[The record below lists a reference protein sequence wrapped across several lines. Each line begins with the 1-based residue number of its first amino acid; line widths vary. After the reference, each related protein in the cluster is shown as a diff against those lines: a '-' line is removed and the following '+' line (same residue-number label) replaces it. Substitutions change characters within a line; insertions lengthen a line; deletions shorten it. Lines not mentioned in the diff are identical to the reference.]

1 MIFTNDMYDQISK
14 LYLNLLLLYPYNLG
28 YDNLLQNYIIVFSV
42 YEAYCLPL
50 KYQLEPQKASLP
62 CIEILTFTKKEPKF
76 FHTLLRLY
84 SNKKLMGGIEFYF
97 ISCQRKCE
105 FYSIHFILCKFIL
118 LQHAVNKGD
127 VGELP
132 FNEIKIKISN
142 QTSSAEG

>member
-1 MIFTNDMYDQISK
+1 
-14 LYLNLLLLYPYNLG
+14 
-28 YDNLLQNYIIVFSV
+28 
-42 YEAYCLPL
+42 
-50 KYQLEPQKASLP
+50 
-62 CIEILTFTKKEPKF
+62 
-76 FHTLLRLY
+76 
-84 SNKKLMGGIEFYF
+84 MGGIEFYF

-132 FNEIKIKISN
+132 FNEIKIEISN

>member
-1 MIFTNDMYDQISK
+1 MFFVFEISIGTK
-14 LYLNLLLLYPYNLG
+14 
-28 YDNLLQNYIIVFSV
+28 
-42 YEAYCLPL
+42 
-50 KYQLEPQKASLP
+50 KASLP

-76 FHTLLRLY
+76 FHTLLRVY

-132 FNEIKIKISN
+132 FNEIKIEISN
-142 QTSSAEG
+142 QTSSAKG